1 MQVTVQD
8 DLVHAARLDTPTE
21 DEAGLAFAVGL
32 FAQERLTLAQGAR
45 FAGLDFLAFQRE
57 PASRGIPV
65 HYGPKEFAED
75 LADLGREGLW

>member
-1 MQVTVQD
+1 MQITVQD
-8 DLVHAARLDTPTE
+8 DLVHDAHLDTLTE
-21 DEAGLAFAVGL
+21 DEARLVFAVGL

-57 PASRGIPV
+57 LALREIPV

-75 LADLGREGLW
+75 LADLDREGL